1 MLWSCLGVFSRSQW
15 GVGEGGRSE
24 KSLAHPGSFL
34 TSSTQCNIHWNL
46 WKFHP
51 SSLIS
56 SILFF
61 PCPCRIPN
69 RNLAI
74 PLLALLGCLHLWTY
88 EITSVWFVVF
98 GITLIGLVCPVTL
111 SKVTVPQHSYC
122 SRLLNP
128 LFFPSSEISWLQ
140 GGVPLYPPATATPW
154 WHEGHAESLQ
164 RQGTFSPDL
173 QWFTVFHLFWNA
185 DTFIASL

>member
-1 MLWSCLGVFSRSQW
+1 MLWSCLAVFSRSQW

-51 SSLIS
+51 SSPIS

-69 RNLAI
+69 RNLSI

-128 LFFPSSEISWLQ
+128 RSFLVQRSLGFKAGCLS
-140 GGVPLYPPATATPW
+140 T
-154 WHEGHAESLQ
+154 LQ
-164 RQGTFSPDL
+164 RLLLLGGMKGTQRACSVRERSALIYSDLLCFTFSGMQTL
-173 QWFTVFHLFWNA
+173 
-185 DTFIASL
+185 S